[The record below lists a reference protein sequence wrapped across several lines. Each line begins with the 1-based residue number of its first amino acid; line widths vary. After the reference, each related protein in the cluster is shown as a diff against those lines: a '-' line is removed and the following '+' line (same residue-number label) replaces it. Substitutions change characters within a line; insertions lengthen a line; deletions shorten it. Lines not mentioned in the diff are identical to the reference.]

1 MNHIEVSIPCKEEQK
16 GILIALLSDIG
27 FEGFEE
33 KETSLLAYILEENY
47 EETALTQLLQP
58 MQLQANTTSVAAKN
72 WNEEWERNFQPV
84 VVDGFCTV
92 RADFHEPNPSTP
104 YEIIIMPK
112 MTFGTGHHATTQL
125 MMEAMQSLAIK
136 NKTVLDF
143 GTGTGILAILAAM
156 LGAKTITGIENEQ
169 WSCEN
174 AVFNASRN
182 NIENFNV
189 HFGSLEQVEG
199 QQYDIILA
207 NINRHILLQY
217 MQGMATL
224 LTPGGQLLMSGILI
238 EDETIVSEAAV
249 QVGLTLHKVATKNN
263 WMLIHCVKG

>member
-1 MNHIEVSIPCKEEQK
+1 MNHIEVTIPCQEEQRD
-16 GILIALLSDIG
+16 ILIALLADMG
-27 FEGFEE
+27 YEGFEE
-33 KETSLLAYILEENY
+33 KENCLLAYISKENY
-47 EETALTQLLQP
+47 EDTALTFLLQP
-58 MQLQANTTSVAAKN
+58 MQLKANTASLATKN

-84 VVDGFCTV
+84 VVEGFCTV

-136 NKTVLDF
+136 NKSVLDF
-143 GTGTGILAILAAM
+143 GTGTGILAILAAL
-156 LGAKTITGIENEQ
+156 LGAQTITGVENEQ

-174 AVFNASRN
+174 AVYNASRN
-182 NIENFNV
+182 NIENFQV
-189 HFGSLEQVEG
+189 LYGSLEQVEG
-199 QQYDIILA
+199 QHYDIILA

-217 MQGMATL
+217 MQGMAKL

-249 QVGLTLHKVATKNN
+249 QVGLTLQKVATKNN
-263 WMLIHCVKG
+263 WMLIHCKKD